1 MTNWTIFFAVEGGLF
16 NFDATLP
23 VMALQFVI
31 LIILLNSVFYK
42 PLGKAIDER
51 ANYIRQNLVDARER
65 KQKSEK
71 LAKQYE
77 QELREVRKQSQDIIA
92 AAQADA
98 QQIVASQVKE
108 AQQQVLA
115 ERQKAAEEI
124 EAQKVSA
131 FSSLEAQVE
140 ALSDQILTKL
150 LGAQV

>member
-23 VMALQFVI
+23 IMALQFII
-31 LIILLNSVFYK
+31 LILLLNSVFYK

-51 ANYIRQNLVDARER
+51 ANYIRQNLADARER
-65 KQKSEK
+65 KQKSEN

-77 QELREVRKQSQDIIA
+77 QELREVRKQSQGIIA
-92 AAQADA
+92 AAQSAA

-140 ALSDQILTKL
+140 ALSDQILAKL